1 MTFATSVHQDWEQKL
16 VIEHCLCPLQAPCQR
31 TLHKQLGFVSLQVI
45 GIPKIGS
52 CNLLIYLQV
61 VQVHLC
67 FFFFGISTV
76 FRHMTHTPPLCLVRY
91 AACSARFP
99 LHLSFLEFILFEYCS
114 AHFSL
119 YLGFQQ
125 LYCLSCLDSFPSLS
139 PLTHLYPESSIGFCA
154 SMVFI
159 WPHSEADQ
167 RTYSLELL
175 FLASLLYSQL
185 RHSSL

>member
-1 MTFATSVHQDWEQKL
+1 MPKNSV
-16 VIEHCLCPLQAPCQR
+16 
-31 TLHKQLGFVSLQVI
+31 HKQLDFVSLSLI
-45 GIPKIGS
+45 GIQKIGS
-52 CNLLIYLQV
+52 CNLLIYLYV

-67 FFFFGISTV
+67 FFFGISTV
-76 FRHMTHTPPLCLVRY
+76 FRHPTYTHTPPLCLVRC
-91 AACSARFP
+91 ADCSARLP

-139 PLTHLYPESSIGFCA
+139 PLTHLYPESSIGYCA

-167 RTYSLELL
+167 RTYSLKLL

-185 RHSSL
+185 RHSLL